1 MSEIKVNKVSPATG
15 TAIQLGDSG
24 DVFTIPSGATI
35 TNNGTSNGFGGG
47 KLIQEV
53 SVQNSSLATSS
64 TNTNSD
70 DTIPQQSPAEG
81 FEVMSLAIS
90 PTDAT
95 YILEIES
102 CVYIATTVASQGQI
116 ALYKDSTASALAAN
130 ESRCDNS
137 NTPWLLYLK
146 HRVVAGSTS
155 SQTYKIRTGCSS
167 GTTTFNGI
175 SGARRMG
182 GVAGSFLSIKE
193 FAV

>member
-24 DVFTIPSGATI
+24 DTFTVPSGCTI
-35 TNNGTSNGFGGG
+35 TNSGTATGFGGG

-70 DTIPQQSPAEG
+70 DTIPQNTEG
-81 FEVMSLAIS
+81 FEVMTLAIT
-90 PTDAT
+90 PTDST

-102 CVYIATTVASQGQI
+102 CVFIATTVASQGQI
-116 ALYKDSTASALAAN
+116 ALYKDSIASALAAN

-155 SQTYKIRTGCSS
+155 SQTYKIRTGCNS

-175 SGARRMG
+175 SGGRRMG